1 MAVIYKTA
9 PNELLTVKNKLKIM
23 KRKIENII
31 ARCVCKGIE
40 MYMKKYRLYQSY
52 YEVIPM
58 TEADFKNELAENN
71 TKKFSES
78 YFERF
83 DKYRI

>member
-1 MAVIYKTA
+1 MEK
-9 PNELLTVKNKLKIM
+9 
-23 KRKIENII
+23 KIENFI

-40 MYMKKYRLYQSY
+40 MYMRKYRLYKSY

-58 TEADFKNELAENN
+58 TEEDFKNELTENN
-71 TKKFSES
+71 TEKFSES

-83 DKYRI
+83 NKYRIKI

>member
-1 MAVIYKTA
+1 MKT
-9 PNELLTVKNKLKIM
+9 
-23 KRKIENII
+23 RIENLI
-31 ARCVCKGIE
+31 AKCVCKGIE
-40 MYMKKYRLYQSY
+40 MYMRKYRLYKSY

-58 TEADFKNELAENN
+58 TEEEFKNELAENN

-83 DKYRI
+83 DKYRTKI